1 MPSIIGTS
9 EGNKQIKKMFFGT
22 DSWKDSKS
30 IYYGESSGWV
40 KLFSGIQTTFWRY
53 YNAGG
58 MYTASSTNAT
68 SFSYQNRVRNLD
80 SETISEII
88 IDFGSIYSSGAPL
101 IGAAV
106 SFGGTG
112 DLPGP
117 GGWHRITFGGQLGF
131 SYPLSGSVKE
141 PKLVSSDPI
150 IIPGGLAPGASMLIR
165 VGYAAGLVIA
175 QSKSIATEISWP
187 SNNKRYAGDVV
198 STDQL
203 LEQNPAWTGTSYAP
217 SWYAI
222 RVKRVTPKPMILV
235 HGDSVATQ
243 VRPIAATNTSSG
255 YGWIMRINEM
265 TESYHI
271 VSMGIGG
278 SSMQDSEDR
287 TPELLETHKDYITHM
302 MIQSWSG
309 NGSPVS
315 IADCERIKTN
325 IINMETAILAAG
337 KKVICVT
344 LKPHGGTIST
354 QGERDAYWHMVD
366 WANER
371 YGINHI
377 NLSQEITLSNDGG
390 MTLLNSEDNV
400 HFNAIGQL
408 AQANAL
414 KPHLDAALISD
425 GYDI

>member
-1 MPSIIGTS
+1 MTSYIGTP
-9 EGNKQIKKMFFGT
+9 EGNKQIKKFWFGT
-22 DSWKDSKS
+22 DTWKDAKS
-30 IYYGESSGWV
+30 VYYGEPSGWS

-58 MYTASSTNAT
+58 MYTAASTNT
-68 SFSYQNRVRNLD
+68 SAFSYQNRIRNLD

-88 IDFGSIYSSGAPL
+88 IDFGSVYTSGAPL

-117 GGWHRITFGGQLGF
+117 GGWQRVTFGGQPGF

-150 IIPGGLAPGASMLIR
+150 VVSGGWTSGASMLIR
-165 VGYAAGLVIA
+165 IGYGPGWVIA
-175 QSKSIATEISWP
+175 PSKSIATEITWP

-198 STDQL
+198 STDEL
-203 LEQNPAWTGTSYAP
+203 LTQNPAWTGTTYAP

-243 VRPIAATNTSSG
+243 VRAIAATNTSSG
-255 YGWIMRINEM
+255 YGWVMRMNEL

-278 SSMQDSEDR
+278 SSMADSEAR
-287 TPELLETHKDYITHM
+287 TPELLEMHKDYITHM

-337 KKVICVT
+337 KKVLCVT

-354 QGERDAYWHMVD
+354 QEEIDAYWHMVD
-366 WANER
+366 WSTAR

-390 MTLLNSEDNV
+390 MTLINSEDNV
-400 HFNAIGQL
+400 HFNATGQL
-408 AQANAL
+408 IQATAL
-414 KPHLDAALISD
+414 KPILDAALLYD
-425 GYDI
+425 GYEV